1 VADGAA
7 AGILRQ
13 RGDREWPRA
22 GADYYAC

>member
-13 RGDREWPRA
+13 RGGREWPRA